1 MGIWIRNGETK
12 RGTGTWN
19 DFHGIFTD
27 LSMSLGA
34 PMDPWQQHMKSPF
47 RFLPLMETL
56 KWRGILPGDG
66 FNHVFFFSLL
76 PGGRFPF

>member
-34 PMDPWQQHMKSPF
+34 PHGPMATTHEIPISF
-47 RFLPLMETL
+47 FAAY
-56 KWRGILPGDG
+56 GD
-66 FNHVFFFSLL
+66 FKMARNIT
-76 PGGRFPF
+76 R